1 MGLWGAIKSVV
12 KRGVE
17 AVKEKVTNVWNRF
30 TGKENFDKADRL
42 YAEIT
47 ERYNSKRKQFES
59 DISKYTG
66 LIERHVEV
74 INSSKEKIKA
84 ELFLE
89 MARKLE
95 KIKDIQVSKDF
106 SVEAYMAEALSFD
119 NIRSKSE
126 LYKIDFN
133 KHKFK
138 TTFQAVFTLGFYTR
152 KKAKETLQAVE
163 EEEQKIKN
171 EITKMDAEIKKIK
184 LIEESLANVEY
195 YFTSLIEL
203 YENLLIR
210 LDSSINYLFVRSMA
224 FAHRL
229 VHTEMS
235 IKRLPKMQ
243 QKEVEAI
250 ITVSKILKEMTDAQ
264 ITSIEKHE
272 KAGEYSE
279 AMKKQHED
287 INRVYKAA

>member
-17 AVKEKVTNVWNRF
+17 AVKEKVTNVWNKF

-66 LIERHVEV
+66 LIEQHVEV

>member
-279 AMKKQHED
+279 AMKKQHDD